1 MKKISGYHKMLL
13 IIAIF
18 SLCLSFVL
26 NVLGN
31 NIDIVSILI
40 YAVILFLSI
49 TSIYI
54 CIKAAIVQHIDLKNR
69 HKEREKLR
77 RYKEMENIK

>member
-40 YAVILFLSI
+40 YAVLIFLGI
-49 TSIYI
+49 AYIYI
-54 CIKAAIVQHIDLKNR
+54 CVKAAIVQHIDLKNR
-69 HKEREKLR
+69 QKEREKLR
-77 RYKEMENIK
+77 RYKENKNIK